1 MNLPPSR
8 PQGMLVGTSL
18 PGVGPSTRLYLIL
31 GPQCPSEPT
40 PLAGEDPDFA
50 VGGGS
55 TLVRS
60 QDGVLCAQALV
71 VSSVA
76 PPLVTRRTLPQ
87 ALRVH
92 LAPPASL
99 VAARRAPRG
108 SGGHGAL
115 SLPQPCV
122 C

>member
-60 QDGVLCAQALV
+60 QDGVLCTTQVQCWPWSEVMRGTPHSLLGGPETTPFPFTLSANK
-71 VSSVA
+71 
-76 PPLVTRRTLPQ
+76 PPYFLI
-87 ALRVH
+87 
-92 LAPPASL
+92 
-99 VAARRAPRG
+99 
-108 SGGHGAL
+108 L
-115 SLPQPCV
+115 SLQDV
-122 C
+122 M